1 MLLIQEMRTLV
12 YVMLVLSTASVCG
25 SSEGSSSSSTTTTT
39 SSSSTS
45 TTSTSS
51 SSTSS
56 SSTSSSSTT
65 SSSSSS
71 STRHKRFFYVNPSA
85 PTLLALLLTVP
96 MSLALPTLLTYK
108 DRSLDTT
115 LIYKDATLP
124 EDLLWDPGYTQPLTR
139 LSFYFNHLDLPLV
152 SCQERFICELAADP
166 STFSP
171 FDQLFLKELRHVYG
185 PVTSSPDSLMWRY
198 MSAARQTYTNL
209 QGCLPY
215 LSSGCQPSLGYVSPK
230 SMEIHYHQI
239 QCKFILK
246 GM

>member
-1 MLLIQEMRTLV
+1 
-12 YVMLVLSTASVCG
+12 
-25 SSEGSSSSSTTTTT
+25 
-39 SSSSTS
+39 
-45 TTSTSS
+45 
-51 SSTSS
+51 
-56 SSTSSSSTT
+56 
-65 SSSSSS
+65 
-71 STRHKRFFYVNPSA
+71 
-85 PTLLALLLTVP
+85 

-185 PVTSSPDSLMWRY
+185 PVTSSADSLMWRY
-198 MSAARQTYTNL
+198 MSAARQ
-209 QGCLPY
+209 GFA
-215 LSSGCQPSLGYVSPK
+215 SP
-230 SMEIHYHQI
+230 I
-239 QCKFILK
+239 QTCKAAFPTCPLAANQVLDMSVLKVWKFITTKFNVNLY
-246 GM
+246 